1 MAFCICGVWDEMGD
15 AETCVR
21 NDSVLEEET
30 KLVAEQGLE
39 CDSIMSH
46 IEILEGKNRRTFE
59 LHELS
64 IERLKAAFIGTLSSW
79 LILDESQF
87 L

>member
-30 KLVAEQGLE
+30 KLVAE
-39 CDSIMSH
+39 
-46 IEILEGKNRRTFE
+46 
-59 LHELS
+59 
-64 IERLKAAFIGTLSSW
+64 
-79 LILDESQF
+79 
-87 L
+87 